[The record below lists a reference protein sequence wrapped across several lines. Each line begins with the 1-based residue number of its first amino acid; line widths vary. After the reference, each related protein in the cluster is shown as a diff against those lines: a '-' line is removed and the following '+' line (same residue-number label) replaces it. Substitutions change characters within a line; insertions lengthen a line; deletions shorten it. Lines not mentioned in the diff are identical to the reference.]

1 MDVEEIIRKHAI
13 KNAYDYGKANAG
25 AVAGK
30 VIADYPEA
38 KNNMKEIMQKIS
50 KIVNEINKMKKEEI
64 EKELAKYSFEKKEK
78 KEKTITLPNAEE
90 GKVVTRFPPEPNGYP
105 HIGHA
110 KAVFLDYESA
120 KSYGGKMLLRFDDT
134 NPKREKQEYVE
145 GIKESLKWLGVKW
158 EKETYTSDYMPK
170 LYEFAEKLIS
180 LGKAYVCLCGQDEI
194 KENRKKMKECVH
206 RKQSIQKNTE
216 LWKDML
222 SGKFDE
228 GEAILRYKGNM
239 QSENTVMRDPT
250 LFRIIKGEHYR
261 QKNKYFV
268 WPSYDFEAPI
278 LDSIEGVTHAM
289 RSKEYELREA
299 LYYSI
304 LDDLGLRKPI
314 LIHFARLSIKNAP
327 ISKRLLTPL
336 VLEGKVSGW
345 DDPRLPTLMGLKR
358 RGIVPEAI
366 RNFVLRFGIGKT
378 ESEPGWEILLAENRK
393 LLDPVAKRFFFVK
406 EPILLEVENSR
417 PQTVLLK
424 DHPDSEKRTR
434 VFNVAKEF
442 YIQHDDAKHLEIGE
456 KIRLKDLFNIEIVE
470 KSKEKIKARI
480 IEIKEMPQLKIQWLP
495 KNNVIP
501 CKVLVPGDLLTEH
514 GKYNRESLRI
524 DEGYCEKNVE
534 ELSIGN
540 IIQFERY
547 GFCRLDKKGEEM
559 EFIYSC

>member
-64 EKELAKYSFEKKEK
+64 EEELAKYSFEKKEK

-134 NPKREKQEYVE
+134 NPKKEKQEYVD

>member
-38 KNNMKEIMQKIS
+38 KNSMKEIMQKIS

-134 NPKREKQEYVE
+134 NPKKEKQEYVD

-222 SGKFDE
+222 SGKFEE

-250 LFRIIKGEHYR
+250 IFRIIKGEHYR

-424 DHPDSEKRTR
+424 DHPDSEKRSR

-442 YIQHDDAKHLEIGE
+442 YIQHDDAKNLEIGE

-495 KNNVIP
+495 KNEVVP

-524 DEGYCEKNVE
+524 DEGYCEKNAE

-547 GFCRLDKKGEEM
+547 GFCRLDKKEEEM